1 MEINNFLERLLAVS
15 PDTITLLVLV
25 GCLLL
30 FGLSFP
36 FKRLRDIAPALMV
49 SAGIIG
55 TFWGTFIA
63 LGDFQTGA
71 ESGGGLDHQAM
82 VESIP
87 KVLGGMKSAFVTSL
101 IGLFFG
107 FGSKIGFRLIPEKMQ
122 DALPHEK
129 DALNL
134 LRDIKSGISGEG
146 DKSLSSQIERLQA
159 EYRVGA
165 SEIKQSIDGGGDS
178 SIATQLTRLRNE
190 NSDGFKNSDARLA
203 GLANAEQTKA
213 MMDELRGDLL
223 PPLTEA
229 TGSLG
234 AIKEGIAGDGDSSVV
249 SRLAQ
254 LRGDNNLGFQ
264 QLDSRVKDTA
274 SDTLN
279 ALNQVKEGIAGDG
292 DSSVVSRLSQLKEEN
307 SRGFAKLDSQLKGL
321 ADTII
326 DAVLKGLVK
335 QMEETNKILR
345 QQLGDMIERIE
356 EALIRQFGET
366 FKQFN
371 EATQA
376 IKKWQEDH
384 RAHVE
389 QLTAAFQT
397 AAAGITRIRA
407 DCESIPATMEQ
418 LRALMGE
425 LDERLRAFADMK
437 KSAEESFPVIKAHL
451 DSIGEDLRKS
461 AAGFSGLEE
470 TINRTYE
477 QAAGLAQQHIATA
490 QSHIENV
497 GTEIN
502 RTAAQLAEA
511 AGGMITESRAAAAQH
526 QEAIQ
531 AAANE
536 MQNALATLTENM
548 QKQFSDSAE
557 EIKTAA
563 ENMISESR
571 NASVQQREEI
581 QNIINNAQASSQR
594 CIEEMQAT
602 LTQMAEQHAQTTN
615 DAMAEIARRWGE
627 NMVGIANELQR
638 IIQEQR

>member
-146 DKSLSSQIERLQA
+146 DKSLSSQIARLQT
-159 EYRVGA
+159 EYRDGA
-165 SEIKQSIDGGGDS
+165 SGIKQSIAGDGDS
-178 SIATQLTRLRNE
+178 SIVSQLTRLRNE
-190 NSDGFKNSDARLA
+190 NSDGFKNIDTRLD

-249 SRLAQ
+249 SRLVQLRGDNNLGFKQLDSRVNDTANNTLNALNQVREGIAGDGDSSVVSRLAQ
-254 LRGDNNLGFQ
+254 LRGDNNLGFK
-264 QLDSRVKDTA
+264 QLDSRVNDTA
-274 SDTLN
+274 NNTLN
-279 ALNQVKEGIAGDG
+279 ALNQVREGIAGDG

-307 SRGFAKLDSQLKGL
+307 SRGFEKLDGQLKGL
-321 ADTII
+321 ADAII
-326 DAVLKGLVK
+326 EAVVNQLVK
-335 QMEETNKILR
+335 QMAETNEVLR
-345 QQLGDMIERIE
+345 QQLGDMIARIE
-356 EALIRQFGET
+356 KALIDQFGKT
-366 FKQFN
+366 FKEFN

-376 IKKWQEDH
+376 IRKWQEDH

-389 QLTAAFQT
+389 QLTAAFQM
-397 AAAGITRIRA
+397 AATGMEQIRA
-407 DCESIPATMEQ
+407 NCESIPATMEQ
-418 LRALMGE
+418 LRTLMGE
-425 LDERLRAFADMK
+425 LNERLQAFADMK
-437 KSAEESFPVIKAHL
+437 KSAEESFPVIKTHL
-451 DSIGEDLRKS
+451 DSIGVDLRES
-461 AAGFSGLEE
+461 AGGFKNLDE
-470 TINRTYE
+470 TI
-477 QAAGLAQQHIATA
+477 QGVVVQ
-490 QSHIENV
+490 V
-497 GTEIN
+497 
-502 RTAAQLAEA
+502 
-511 AGGMITESRAAAAQH
+511 
-526 QEAIQ
+526 
-531 AAANE
+531 
-536 MQNALATLTENM
+536 
-548 QKQFSDSAE
+548 K
-557 EIKTAA
+557 KTA
-563 ENMISESR
+563 E
-571 NASVQQREEI
+571 
-581 QNIINNAQASSQR
+581 R
-594 CIEEMQAT
+594 CIEQTEIALDEMRDKNVQAT
-602 LTQMAEQHAQTTN
+602 NEALTAIIKA
-615 DAMAEIARRWGE
+615 WGE
-627 NMVGIANELQR
+627 NIVGISNKLAERLPNQSR
-638 IIQEQR
+638 

>member
-159 EYRVGA
+159 EYRDGA
-165 SEIKQSIDGGGDS
+165 SEIKQSISGGGDS
-178 SIATQLTRLRNE
+178 SIASQLIKLRNE
-190 NSDGFKNSDARLA
+190 NSDDFKNVDARLD
-203 GLANAEQTKA
+203 GLATAEQTKA
-213 MMDELRGDLL
+213 MTDELRDDILR
-223 PPLTEA
+223 PLTKA

-234 AIKEGIAGDGDSSVV
+234 EIKEGIAGDGDSSVV

-254 LRGDNNLGFQ
+254 LRGDNNSGFA

-279 ALNQVKEGIAGDG
+279 ALNQVNEGIAGDG

-307 SRGFAKLDSQLKGL
+307 SRGFEKLDGQLKGL
-321 ADTII
+321 ADAII
-326 DAVLKGLVK
+326 DAVVNRLVK
-335 QMEETNKILR
+335 QMEETDKLLR
-345 QQLGDMIERIE
+345 QQLGDMIARIE
-356 EALIRQFGET
+356 KALIDQFGKT
-366 FKQFN
+366 FKEFN

-376 IKKWQEDH
+376 IRKWQEDH

-389 QLTAAFQT
+389 QLTAAFQM
-397 AAAGITRIRA
+397 AATGMEQIRA
-407 DCESIPATMEQ
+407 NCESIPATMEQ
-418 LRALMGE
+418 LRTLMGE
-425 LDERLRAFADMK
+425 LNERLQAFADMK
-437 KSAEESFPVIKAHL
+437 KSAEESFPVIKTHL
-451 DSIGEDLRKS
+451 DSIGVDLRES
-461 AAGFSGLEE
+461 AGGFKNLDE
-470 TINRTYE
+470 TI
-477 QAAGLAQQHIATA
+477 
-490 QSHIENV
+490 
-497 GTEIN
+497 
-502 RTAAQLAEA
+502 
-511 AGGMITESRAAAAQH
+511 
-526 QEAIQ
+526 QEVVVQ
-531 AAANE
+531 V
-536 MQNALATLTENM
+536 
-548 QKQFSDSAE
+548 K
-557 EIKTAA
+557 KAA
-563 ENMISESR
+563 E
-571 NASVQQREEI
+571 
-581 QNIINNAQASSQR
+581 R
-594 CIEEMQAT
+594 CIEQTEIAMDT
-602 LTQMAEQHAQTTN
+602 MRDKNVQMTN
-615 DAMAEIARRWGE
+615 DALTAIIKAWGE
-627 NMVGIANELQR
+627 NIVGISNKLAERLPNQPR
-638 IIQEQR
+638 